1 MTASRRLA
9 LATALGGAVLTLIT
23 VGTPLAASGAPN
35 GAPSPTYVALG
46 DSFASGVGTR
56 AYYDDGSGCQ
66 RSPYAYP
73 VLDAA
78 RIGATLTFAACS
90 GASTSDV
97 RNSQL
102 AGLDGATRW
111 VTVTVGG
118 NDAGFSSVL
127 TECAQPWW
135 SSDCNGAIDQARA
148 VIRNL
153 LPGRLDQVYAA
164 IAQRAPSARTVVVGY
179 PRLFNGEDCNAG
191 TWFSPSEM
199 QRLNDTADLLNA
211 TTRARATAAGFD
223 HVDPTTAFLGHA
235 VCSDTEWING
245 LSHPVNESYHPNRTG
260 QQGYAD
266 VVDDVLLS

>member
-1 MTASRRLA
+1 
-9 LATALGGAVLTLIT
+9 
-23 VGTPLAASGAPN
+23 
-35 GAPSPTYVALG
+35 
-46 DSFASGVGTR
+46 
-56 AYYDDGSGCQ
+56 
-66 RSPYAYP
+66 
-73 VLDAA
+73 
-78 RIGATLTFAACS
+78 
-90 GASTSDV
+90 
-97 RNSQL
+97 
-102 AGLDGATRW
+102 
-111 VTVTVGG
+111 
-118 NDAGFSSVL
+118 
-127 TECAQPWW
+127 
-135 SSDCNGAIDQARA
+135 AIDQARA

-245 LSHPVNESYHPNRTG
+245 LSNPVNESYHPNRTG